1 MKNSFKKIA
10 FALAC
15 VSGLGGKTLA
25 MKKNQSQNAKPPVTV
40 SKQINEN
47 SNKGVLSWV
56 KNHKWQ
62 LGVGGSL
69 TAALA
74 TVLTVLGVKYL
85 GKNDEAQDLNNQ
97 KDKGPKQN
105 NNSSKL
111 NNDEKNDENIKNF
124 ENKTRKEEIQG
135 KTFYELLKAKA
146 DEDKIKGN
154 NAAKELLDALYAFL
168 DKLGNL
174 EYVNTKGKNIPPLFF
189 EQFNMAGI
197 LIDDKIITDKNSSIE
212 AYDEKHIFE
221 LLDFLSGKQ
230 KISNPDND
238 FYFEF
243 KKDGQDSAAAL
254 TITVNHT
261 DAKDDYEYQFINV
274 KKSYVHGQISI
285 EYSPDYNKGIVFKF
299 NYPFETV

>member
-15 VSGLGGKTLA
+15 ASGLGGKTLA

-135 KTFYELLKAKA
+135 KTFYELLKV
-146 DEDKIKGN
+146 ETDKIKEKYY
-154 NAAKELLDALYAFL
+154 AKELSDALYAFFKEL
-168 DKLGNL
+168 NQTK
-174 EYVNTKGKNIPPLFF
+174 YVDNINKKISPVLWELNVNKNKTEMEKF
-189 EQFNMAGI
+189 
-197 LIDDKIITDKNSSIE
+197 DT
-212 AYDEKHIFE
+212 KHIFE

-238 FYFEF
+238 FHFEF
-243 KKDGQDSAAAL
+243 KKDCQDSAAVLA
-254 TITVNHT
+254 ITVNHT
-261 DAKDDYEYQFINV
+261 DAKDGYEYQLINV
-274 KKSYVHGQISI
+274 KKAYVNEQISI
-285 EYSPDYNKGIVFKF
+285 EYSPDYQKEDVFKF
-299 NYPFETV
+299 EYPFENT